1 MIYKFIERNQMAERG
16 SDDWREDRRKA
27 AISFLRNVPVDFK
40 SFCESCRG
48 KRPRSSRTSEPFTN
62 EEASNDISFEAL
74 SDSNASKALQARNVI
89 GRAGKAKFLKASFQI
104 SLLKPRVMLQKRIF
118 FVDKT
123 GDIPISVVSVIGYQR
138 EGKLLTS
145 STTNISI
152 KRRSKLTSSSQGAT
166 KILES
171 QDAVRIDGIQMPGEE
186 EVVSYKSLL
195 DSSSRNIIQLQSFS
209 ELDNPEWK
217 SGSHRTVLTF
227 SSYIVS
233 VLDYA
238 KPAELKKD
246 LNNRFKEKYPK
257 VNITLSK
264 CRSLK
269 EDIQRIALSQNID
282 HTAMSKSLLYF
293 DYLVMSGKVVKANRR
308 YCAGVCLLLSTKVN
322 SDLKTFEVSK
332 LITAIEH
339 GLRIGRHDLVLFEFP
354 VLAALQFSLI
364 SFPSTRLVQYTYQ

>member
-1 MIYKFIERNQMAERG
+1 MADADVEWG
-16 SDDWREDRRKA
+16 ANEWQEDRRKA

-48 KRPRSSRTSEPFTN
+48 RRPRSSRTSEPFTHDESLDDPSFQALN
-62 EEASNDISFEAL
+62 ESNSSTSLRTRSIIT
-74 SDSNASKALQARNVI
+74 KACT
-89 GRAGKAKFLKASFQI
+89 AKFSKGSFQI
-104 SLLKPRVMLQKRIF
+104 VHLKPRVMLQKRIF

-123 GDIPISVVSVIGYQR
+123 GDIPISVVSVLGYR
-138 EGKLLTS
+138 KEGKLLTS
-145 STTNISI
+145 SATNISI
-152 KRRSKLTSSSQGAT
+152 RRRSKHTSTSQGAT

-171 QDAVRIDGIQMPGEE
+171 QDPVRIDGIQMPGAE
-186 EVVSYKSLL
+186 EVVSYKPLL
-195 DSSSRNIIQLQSFS
+195 DCTSRNIIQLQSFS

-227 SSYIVS
+227 PSYIVS

-238 KPAELKKD
+238 KPTELKKD
-246 LNNRFKEKYPK
+246 LNSRFKEKYPK

-269 EDIQRIALSQNID
+269 QDIQRIATLQNVD
-282 HTAMSKSLLYF
+282 HTAISRSLLYF

-308 YCAGVCLLLSTKVN
+308 YCAGVCLLLSAKIN
-322 SDLKTFEVSK
+322 SDLKTIEVSK

-339 GLRIGRHDLVLFEFP
+339 GLRISRQDLVLFEFP

-364 SFPSTRLVQYTYQ
+364 SFPLSQMVQYTY